1 MTKREWV
8 ALNHPECISDGFAG
22 GVLGCPREYG
32 LRDDCN
38 VDENG
43 KLTTCE
49 ECWDKEVDG

>member
-1 MTKREWV
+1 MKKREWV
-8 ALNHPECISDGFAG
+8 EMNHPECISSEFMG

-32 LRDDCN
+32 LRDDCD